1 MFTLREIVR
10 LAIQVEQNGERV
22 YREAQEQA
30 ANPAVG
36 SLLGRLADDE
46 TKHAQW
52 FGQLEAKIPE
62 RAADPDLEK
71 MAKTIL
77 SDVLGDQSF
86 SLKDV
91 DLVHMKET
99 QDLLR
104 VAIEF
109 ERDTV
114 VFYQMLSSFIDDQET
129 RKHLETII
137 EEENRHIQAIQE
149 WAQNPEGPFPTMV
162 QKE

>member
-10 LAIQVEQNGERV
+10 LAIQVEQNGEKI
-22 YREAQEQA
+22 YREAQEKA
-30 ANPAVG
+30 VNPAVG

-46 TKHAQW
+46 TRHAQW
-52 FGQLEAKIPE
+52 FEQLEAKTPE
-62 RAADPDLEK
+62 RAADPELEK
-71 MAKTIL
+71 MAETIL

-91 DLVHMKET
+91 DLAHMEKT
-99 QDLLR
+99 QELLR

-114 VFYQMLSSFIDDQET
+114 VFYQMLWSFVEDTET
-129 RKHLETII
+129 QKNLETII
-137 EEENRHIQAIQE
+137 EEENRHIQALQE
-149 WAQNPEGPFPTMV
+149 WARNPKGPFPTMM
-162 QKE
+162 QNQ